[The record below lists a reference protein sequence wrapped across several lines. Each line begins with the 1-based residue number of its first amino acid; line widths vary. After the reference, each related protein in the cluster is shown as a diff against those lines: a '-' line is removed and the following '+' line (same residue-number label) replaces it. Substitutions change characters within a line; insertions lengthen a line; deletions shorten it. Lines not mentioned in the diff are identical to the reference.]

1 MSGGAWLGKIRR
13 WLRGR
18 RVRLNVL
25 VEWGVAFK
33 RCGFSGEVRIGY
45 RSYANDSFFRN
56 VEIGRFCSI
65 GRRCSI
71 GAARHPV
78 STLSTHPAA
87 FPDRFEVGPRTVVGN
102 DVWIGDNVVV
112 MAGLT
117 LADGAV
123 IGAGAVVTRDV
134 GPYEIVGGVPARL
147 IRNRFDAETVARL
160 TASQWWRYG
169 DLALTAVR
177 PEMSPAALFDW
188 KPEPQDVLPAH
199 HQPMRDDG

>member
-1 MSGGAWLGKIRR
+1 MSGASWLGKIRR
-13 WLRGR
+13 WLRGH
-18 RVRLNVL
+18 RVRTHVL
-25 VEWGVAFK
+25 VERGVAFK
-33 RCGFSGEVRIGY
+33 RCGFAGEVRIGY

-71 GAARHPV
+71 GAARHPI
-78 STLSTHPAA
+78 SMLSTHPEG
-87 FPDRFEVGPRTVVGN
+87 FPDGFEVGPPTVIGN

-160 TASQWWRYG
+160 MASHWWRYG

-177 PEMSPAALFDW
+177 PEMSPASLFDW
-188 KPEPQDVLPAH
+188 KPEPQDILPSH